1 MEQKKRSNA
10 LITAI
15 VIAVILALMVYAA
28 VSTRGVT
35 RLQDCPECEGAGVV
49 TVANYDTGA
58 EEERGG
64 GTCGSAGTVAAPS
77 HVYSTF
83 WALTPPSSA
92 VCCIPTLTSSAH
104 SSTSLPTA

>member
-35 RLQDCPECEGAGVV
+35 RLQDCPECERAGVV
-49 TVANYDTGA
+49 TVAN
-58 EEERGG
+58 
-64 GTCGSAGTVAAPS
+64 
-77 HVYSTF
+77 
-83 WALTPPSSA
+83 
-92 VCCIPTLTSSAH
+92 
-104 SSTSLPTA
+104 